1 MRAERRH
8 RQALELVW
16 RSRVPDGVPI
26 WTRTASGL
34 VRRHADRW
42 SACTYAADKPGT
54 TFHEHHPTKPR
65 TEQP

>member
-26 WTRTASGL
+26 WTRTSSGL

-42 SACTYAADKPGT
+42 AACLYAADKPGT
-54 TFHEHHPTKPR
+54 TFHEHHPNQPR
-65 TEQP
+65 PEIP